1 MKTFKSLML
10 LTTALLAY
18 SFTATAQSYEQERV
32 FGNRNIIKVKP
43 LTFEFGYERVL
54 NDFLSVQATG
64 RFLPIGI
71 RGENGNGDAGLSLNN
86 YRIMPEVRFYVAGR
100 KGAPQGFFLA
110 PYLKAGLT
118 TIKAETTSATDQTAN
133 VKFRGSS
140 LGAGFTLGW
149 QWVAQSGFSLDTQFG
164 WGYNRNHFNDVT
176 VTYSDGTREVEQA
189 PIDNL
194 TTMLPRFSFS
204 IGYAF

>member
-1 MKTFKSLML
+1 MKTIKRGMFAVA
-10 LTTALLAY
+10 ALLFCLTGAH
-18 SFTATAQSYEQERV
+18 AQSQQTEPV
-32 FGNRNIIKVKP
+32 FTNRNIIKVKP
-43 LTFEFGYERVL
+43 LSFEFGYERVL
-54 NDFLSVQATG
+54 NNFMSLQATA

-71 RGENGNGDAGLSLNN
+71 KGENSDGDAGLGFNN
-86 YRIMPEVRFYVAGR
+86 YRIMPEARFYLASR
-100 KGAPQGFFLA
+100 KGIPQGFFLA

-118 TIKAETTSATDQTAN
+118 TIKAETRSATDQAAN

-149 QWVAQSGFSLDTQFG
+149 QWVAQSGFSIDTQFG
-164 WGYNRNHFNDVT
+164 WGYNRNRFNDVE
-176 VTYSDGTREVEQA
+176 VTYSDGTREVEKA